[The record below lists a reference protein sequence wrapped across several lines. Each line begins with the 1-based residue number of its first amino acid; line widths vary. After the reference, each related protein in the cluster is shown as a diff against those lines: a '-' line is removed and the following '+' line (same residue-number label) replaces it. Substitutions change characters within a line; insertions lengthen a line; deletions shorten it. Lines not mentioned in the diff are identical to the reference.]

1 MGVGLR
7 LKQILRRREMTIK
20 QLAEEAGI
28 PLNTLY
34 SITKRDSERVDSVI
48 LYRIAEVLGVSEDEL
63 HGVSVDYAKN
73 LKLAREW
80 RKFSQK
86 DLADKMGIP
95 VARIQQYESG
105 ERKPSKET
113 WFSIADVFNLLPD
126 ELDHADELPT
136 DGIELITEQD
146 ADTDRAEE
154 LKPLLLEYFSL
165 LNEDGQYEAVRRMEE
180 LTLLPRYQRPDYK

>member
-7 LKQILRRREMTIK
+7 LKKILRKRQMTIK

-86 DLADKMGIP
+86 DLADKMGVP

-113 WFSIADVFNLLPD
+113 WFSIADVLNLLPD
-126 ELDHADELPT
+126 ELNHADELPT
-136 DGIELITEQD
+136 DMEFITEQG

-154 LKPLLLEYFSL
+154 LKLQLLEYFSL
-165 LNEDGQYEAVRRMEE
+165 LNEDGQHEAVRRMEE

>member
-1 MGVGLR
+1 MGGGLR
-7 LKQILRRREMTIK
+7 LKQILRKRQMTIK

-80 RKFSQK
+80 MRLSQK
-86 DLADKMGIP
+86 DLADKMGVP

-113 WFSIADVFNLLPD
+113 WLSISLALNLSPD
-126 ELDHADELPT
+126 ELNHADELPT
-136 DGIELITEQD
+136 DMEFITEQD
-146 ADTDRAEE
+146 ANVEREEE
-154 LKPLLLEYFSL
+154 LKSLLLKYFSL

-180 LTLLPRYQRPDYK
+180 LTLLPRYQHPD